1 MVTLL
6 FASFALPKNKKSE
19 ASRLIVTTP
28 PSFPVLPF
36 SKCLVCFFFFI
47 YTIFVSIICISQDDV
62 VCICVKQS
70 RSGTKV
76 PRLAIYRFLISLSE
90 ITYQMWNDN
99 TFIQRNKTS
108 KIVVEVKVGDNRKEK
123 FNKMLKRWGRVIG
136 AVRNPLTTI
145 THKGLL
151 WKRMFW

>member
-1 MVTLL
+1 
-6 FASFALPKNKKSE
+6 
-19 ASRLIVTTP
+19 
-28 PSFPVLPF
+28 
-36 SKCLVCFFFFI
+36 
-47 YTIFVSIICISQDDV
+47 
-62 VCICVKQS
+62 
-70 RSGTKV
+70 
-76 PRLAIYRFLISLSE
+76 
-90 ITYQMWNDN
+90 MWNDN

-151 WKRMFW
+151 WKRLF